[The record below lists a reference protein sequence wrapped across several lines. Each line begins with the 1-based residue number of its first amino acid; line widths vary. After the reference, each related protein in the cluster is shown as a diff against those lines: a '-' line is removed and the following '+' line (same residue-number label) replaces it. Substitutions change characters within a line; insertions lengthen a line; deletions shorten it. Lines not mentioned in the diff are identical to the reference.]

1 MMTNQTRTNFQRL
14 AQQYLAPRWVAL
26 ALGGIF
32 VTLSNLC
39 SAYYPRIIGQTV
51 DTIARGAATW
61 ESILGNITAVL
72 LLTIGSGMFMFAT
85 RKTVIV
91 TSRKIEYELRRDFL
105 AALERQHQRF
115 YDRMPTGVL
124 MAHAT
129 NDIAAVREFLGPAIM
144 YSANTLTTFA
154 FVFAL
159 MVALDPLVT
168 ACALLPLPLVALS
181 TYRIGKRIYI
191 ASRHVQEEF
200 SELVRHAQE
209 AFSGIRIIRAF
220 VREGYEES
228 LFNIQSNQYITSNL
242 RLARLQALF
251 IPSMMLL
258 VGSSQL
264 IVLLVG
270 GWRVAT
276 GTMSVG
282 SLTQFFIYI
291 GQLIW
296 PVAAIGWVTGI
307 VQRSAASLDRL
318 YTIMD
323 EQPDLTFPLHSV
335 QQPRSFTIECNRV
348 SFRYV
353 PSRPILADVTFRIE
367 EGMHVGIVGPIG
379 SGKSTLVR
387 LLARLYDP
395 DSGRI
400 TIGDVPLHLLSMDDL
415 RKLVRVVAQ
424 EPFLFSMTIADNIR
438 VGNPSVSDAE
448 VLRALERAGIA
459 EEVLGFPQQLDTVV
473 GERGI
478 LLSGGQRQRLA
489 IARALVGQPRI
500 LLLDDALSAVDT
512 ETERHIQSELR
523 ALQCTTVIVSHRIST
538 IEHCDWVMVLENGC
552 ITAQGTHA
560 ELLATSSFYRT
571 LYDRQQLERRLNVE
585 LPNA

>member
-1 MMTNQTRTNFQRL
+1 MTTHTRTNFQRL
-14 AQQYLAPRWVAL
+14 AQQYLAPRWIVL
-26 ALGGIF
+26 ALGGVF

-51 DTIARGAATW
+51 DTFARGNASW
-61 ESILGNITAVL
+61 ESTLGNIAIIL
-72 LLTIGSGMFMFAT
+72 LLTIGSGVFMFAT

-91 TSRKIEYELRRDFL
+91 TSRKIEYELRRDYL
-105 AALERQHQRF
+105 AALERQSQRF

-144 YSANTLTTFA
+144 YSANTLTTFG

-168 ACALLPLPLVALS
+168 ACALLPLPLVAFS
-181 TYRIGKRIYI
+181 TYRIGKRIYT

-220 VREGYEES
+220 VREVYEES
-228 LFNIQSNQYITSNL
+228 LFGTQSSAYIESNL

-251 IPSMMLL
+251 MPSMMLL
-258 VGSSQL
+258 VGTSQL

-270 GWRVAT
+270 GWKVAA
-276 GTMSVG
+276 GTMSIG

-296 PVAAIGWVTGI
+296 PVAAIGWVSGI

-318 YTIMD
+318 YAIMD
-323 EQPDLTFPLHSV
+323 EQPDLTFPL
-335 QQPRSFTIECNRV
+335 RSELRPSSFAVECNHV
-348 SFRYV
+348 SFSYV
-353 PSRPILADVTFRIE
+353 PGRPILIDVTFRLE
-367 EGMHVGIVGPIG
+367 EGMHIGIVGPIG
-379 SGKSTLVR
+379 SGKSTLVH

-395 DSGRI
+395 DGGII
-400 TIGDVPLHLLSMDDL
+400 TIGNVSLHLLSIEDL
-415 RKLVRVVAQ
+415 RQFVRVVPQ
-424 EPFLFSMTIADNIR
+424 VPFLFSMTIAENIR
-438 VGNPSVSDAE
+438 VGNPKASDVE

-459 EEVLGFPQQLDTVV
+459 DEVMQFPQQLDTIV

-489 IARALVGQPRI
+489 IARALVGKPHI

-512 ETERHIQSELR
+512 ATERHIQAELR
-523 ALQCTTVIVSHRIST
+523 ALQCTTIIVSHRIST
-538 IEHCDWVMVLENGC
+538 IEHCDQVIVLERGH
-552 ITAQGTHA
+552 ISAQGTHTEVLSA
-560 ELLATSSFYRT
+560 NTFYRT

-585 LPNA
+585 LPNT